1 MAYSQIRLKI
11 LPSVRCLFDKLVQ
24 VRVEGLTPHKQVQLR
39 SRLVDDRGLVFKASA
54 LYKANETG
62 QVDVCREPSLG
73 GSYTGVEPMGLF
85 WAMAPEIPHS
95 KLLKKN
101 ALSPTL
107 VDIEAMSAETGELLA
122 SETIE
127 RGYMTEGMKRI
138 PVQEGRIRGVLF
150 IPPGEGPFPGIVDL
164 YTFGG
169 RLTEPR
175 ASLLANKG
183 FVVLAL
189 ASMGYEDLP
198 TKPKKLD
205 LEYFDEAVT
214 YLRRQPE
221 VKGPGIGIISI
232 SHSGGLALSMS
243 SFLSGISATVC
254 INGCNANTVIP
265 LHYKDLIIPPLTLVP
280 KNITFT
286 DSGLL
291 YVRNCLPDPS
301 LENNRASQFPIERAS
316 CHFLFAVSEDD
327 HNWNSV
333 FFANQAAATL
343 RSHGK
348 ESFQVVTYPKAGHF
362 LEVPYM
368 PNCPSGFHAAVGSEV
383 SFGGEPKA
391 HSEAQLDLWERVQ
404 QFFKSHLDNKSRPTC

>member
-24 VRVEGLTPHKQVQLR
+24 VRVEGLTPHKQVELR
-39 SRLVDDRGLVFKASA
+39 SRLVDDRGRIFKASA
-54 LYKANETG
+54 LYKADETG
-62 QVDVCREPSLG
+62 QVDVCRAPSLG

-85 WAMAPEIPHS
+85 WAMAPETPHS

-101 ALSPTL
+101 VLSPTL
-107 VDIEAMSAETGELLA
+107 VEIEAMSAETGELLA
-122 SETIE
+122 SETNE

-189 ASMGYEDLP
+189 AYMGYEDLP
-198 TKPKKLD
+198 KNPKKLD

-254 INGCNANTVIP
+254 INGCNANT
-265 LHYKDLIIPPLTLVP
+265 
-280 KNITFT
+280 
-286 DSGLL
+286 
-291 YVRNCLPDPS
+291 
-301 LENNRASQFPIERAS
+301 NRASQFPIERAS

-343 RSHGK
+343 R
-348 ESFQVVTYPKAGHF
+348 T
-362 LEVPYM
+362 
-368 PNCPSGFHAAVGSEV
+368 VGSKV
-383 SFGGEPKA
+383 AFGGEPKA